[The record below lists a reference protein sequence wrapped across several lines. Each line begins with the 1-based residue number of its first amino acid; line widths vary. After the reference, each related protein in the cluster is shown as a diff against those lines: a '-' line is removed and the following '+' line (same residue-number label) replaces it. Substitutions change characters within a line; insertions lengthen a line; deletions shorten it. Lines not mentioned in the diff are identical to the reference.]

1 MPILEPSV
9 SLERLKSTPREL
21 VALVGT
27 AKAEAMH
34 RAPDGAGDT
43 DEWSPATV
51 LSHLADAEL
60 VYSVRI
66 RMALTADRPYL
77 AAYDEQAWVQ
87 RFSELDTDPKETLIR
102 WRSLRDANL
111 RLLDSLED
119 AEWKLSGLHAER
131 GEVSVAHIAD
141 LMVNHDRA
149 HLNQI
154 RVGLAED

>member
-1 MPILEPSV
+1 VPPLEPSV

-34 RAPDGAGDT
+34 RSEGAD
-43 DEWSPATV
+43 DWSPATV

-77 AAYDEQAWVQ
+77 AAYDEHAWVQ
-87 RFSELDTDPKETLIR
+87 RFAELDADPKETLVR
-102 WRSLRDANL
+102 WRALRDANL
-111 RLLDSLED
+111 RLLESLEPG
-119 AEWKLSGLHAER
+119 EWKLSGLHAER

-141 LMVNHDRA
+141 LMVAHDRD
-149 HLNQI
+149 HLRQI
-154 RVGLAED
+154 REGLADA

>member
-27 AKAEAMH
+27 AKPEVMH
-34 RAPDGAGDT
+34 RSSGD
-43 DEWSPATV
+43 DDWSPATV

-77 AAYDEQAWVQ
+77 AAYDEQAWVR
-87 RFSELDTDPKETLIR
+87 RFAELEADPKETLVR
-102 WRSLRDANL
+102 WRALRDANV
-111 RLLDSLED
+111 RVLDSLEPG
-119 AEWKLSGLHAER
+119 EWKLSGLHAER

-141 LMVNHDRA
+141 LMVAHDRD

-154 RVGLAED
+154 REGLSED

>member
-9 SLERLKSTPREL
+9 ALERLKSTPREL

-27 AKAEAMH
+27 AKADLMH
-34 RAPDGAGDT
+34 RSPDGDA

-77 AAYDEQAWVQ
+77 AAYDEQAWVR
-87 RFSELDTDPKETLIR
+87 RFAELDVDPKETLGR
-102 WRSLRDANL
+102 WRGPPGAHPPPPRAPGAGGGGVGGPPA
-111 RLLDSLED
+111 R
-119 AEWKLSGLHAER
+119 R
-131 GEVSVAHIAD
+131 G
-141 LMVNHDRA
+141 
-149 HLNQI
+149 
-154 RVGLAED
+154 GG

>member
-1 MPILEPSV
+1 VPILEPSV
-9 SLERLKSTPREL
+9 ALERLKSTPREL

-27 AKAEAMH
+27 AKPEAMH
-34 RAPDGAGDT
+34 RSPDGDP

-77 AAYDEQAWVQ
+77 AAYDEQAWVR
-87 RFSELDTDPKETLIR
+87 RFAELDVDPKETLVR
-102 WRSLRDANL
+102 WRALRDANL
-111 RLLDSLED
+111 RLLESLEPG
-119 AEWKLSGLHAER
+119 EWKLSGLHAER
-131 GEVSVAHIAD
+131 GEVSIVHIAD

-149 HLNQI
+149 HLGQI
-154 RVGLAED
+154 REGLAEE

>member
-9 SLERLKSTPREL
+9 ALERLKSTPREL

-34 RAPDGAGDT
+34 RSPGRDADD
-43 DEWSPATV
+43 WSPATV

-77 AAYDEQAWVQ
+77 AAYDEQAWVR
-87 RFSELDTDPKETLIR
+87 RFAELDADPKETLVR
-102 WRSLRDANL
+102 WRALRDANL
-111 RLLDSLED
+111 RLLDSLEPG
-119 AEWKLSGLHAER
+119 EWKLSGLHAER

-141 LMVNHDRA
+141 LMVNHDRD
-149 HLNQI
+149 HLRQI
-154 RVGLAED
+154 REGLSED